1 MLRASQLKAMPAQH
15 VFARGDGEFP
25 ELHKKRC
32 RWVAIWGG
40 FDWAI
45 RFAPAEKN
53 YKEVEKEGKI
63 VRNPKNIT
71 NILPADSEAMKLYAE

>member
-1 MLRASQLKAMPAQH
+1 MLRASQLKAMPKNH
-15 VFARGDGEFP
+15 VFAKGDGEFP
-25 ELHKKRC
+25 ELYKGRIK
-32 RWVAIWGG
+32 WVAIWGF

-71 NILPADSEAMKLYAE
+71 NILPADSEAIKLYAE